1 MKRATL
7 TRTGDVD
14 ADSPKYVNL
23 KAMKLKGVGK
33 KCATFR
39 FMQQL
44 MLRETPAIMFKR
56 GFKSNW
62 TWGFL
67 WGVSERQIQIISPY
81 TGTALLSEPGDCGA
95 TWFGK

>member
-7 TRTGDVD
+7 TRTGDVE
-14 ADSPKYVNL
+14 AESLQYVIL

-44 MLRETPAIMFKR
+44 MLRGTPAVMFKK

-62 TWGFL
+62 AWGFL
-67 WGVSERQIQIISPY
+67 WGVSESQIENISPY
-81 TGTALLSEPGDCGA
+81 TGTALLSELGDCGA